1 MAKQTKTYDSPLMQ
15 FAVDALRANKNVV
28 YADLAAAAKAKGLTM
43 VPVVFGRAKK
53 VLGLAKKAKGG
64 AAKKSAAKAAKAAKS
79 AAAAPAAAAPAKK
92 RGRPAKAAASASTSG
107 AVDFGAVFSH
117 VRGLEKEVADLRA
130 RLAKI
135 AAVAGG

>member
-28 YADLAAAAKAKGLTM
+28 YADLAEAAKAKGLKM

-53 VLGLAKKAKGG
+53 VLGLAKKGG
-64 AAKKSAAKAAKAAKS
+64 PAKKRAAKAAKAAKA

-92 RGRPAKAAASASTSG
+92 RGRPAKSAASTSG
-107 AVDFGAVFSH
+107 AVDFGAVFAH